1 MLPCAACGA
10 MNRVPAARLAE
21 HPACGRCKAP
31 LLAGEPILLDAH
43 SFAGVVQRGD
53 MPVLVD
59 FFASWCGP
67 CRTMAPA
74 FDAAAAELADEV
86 RFAKID
92 IDAAPDIAR
101 RFGIQSVPTLVRFEG
116 GRETARMA
124 GALPGQ
130 QIRALA
136 RG

>member
-1 MLPCAACGA
+1 
-10 MNRVPAARLAE
+10 
-21 HPACGRCKAP
+21 
-31 LLAGEPILLDAH
+31 
-43 SFAGVVQRGD
+43 

-67 CRTMAPA
+67 CHAMAPA
-74 FDAAAAELADEV
+74 FDAAATDLAGEV

-92 IDAAPDIAR
+92 IDAAPGIAR
-101 RFGIQSVPTLVRFEG
+101 RFGIQSVPTLVRFQG

-124 GALPGQ
+124 GALSGQ